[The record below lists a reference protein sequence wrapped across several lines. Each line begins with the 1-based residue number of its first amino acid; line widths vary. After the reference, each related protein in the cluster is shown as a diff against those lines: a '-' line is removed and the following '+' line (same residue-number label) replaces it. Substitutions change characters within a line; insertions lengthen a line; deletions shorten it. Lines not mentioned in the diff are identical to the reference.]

1 MNIAQMRR
9 NALFDLQSF
18 LIFLRVEKN
27 QSLISSDTMLEMVAK
42 GKEISFLLI
51 RKSEYKEMNTML
63 LIYEIQ

>member
-42 GKEISFLLI
+42 GKEISSLLI